1 MRRSEINQF
10 IHEAIEFF
18 EESHFYLPEW
28 ILWSPAI
35 WEKKGKAY
43 DEIRLNHLGWDVTD
57 FGKGRFLEEG
67 LTLVTIRNGNIHRD
81 KKSYCEKIMMVREG
95 QVTPVHF
102 HWKKME
108 DIINRG
114 RAILCMRL
122 WKATATEG
130 LSTEDCC
137 VSIDGVRT
145 KIKAGETLRL
155 MPGQSIC
162 FEPYLYHTFWS
173 ENGHCLVGEVSTVND
188 DINDNR
194 FYEELGR
201 FTIIE
206 EDVPAEFV
214 LCNEFSVK
222 D

>member
-81 KKSYCEKIMMVREG
+81 KK
-95 QVTPVHF
+95 VTV
-102 HWKKME
+102 KK
-108 DIINRG
+108 
-114 RAILCMRL
+114 
-122 WKATATEG
+122 
-130 LSTEDCC
+130 S
-137 VSIDGVRT
+137 
-145 KIKAGETLRL
+145 
-155 MPGQSIC
+155 
-162 FEPYLYHTFWS
+162 
-173 ENGHCLVGEVSTVND
+173 
-188 DINDNR
+188 
-194 FYEELGR
+194 
-201 FTIIE
+201 
-206 EDVPAEFV
+206 
-214 LCNEFSVK
+214 
-222 D
+222 

>member
-67 LTLVTIRNGNIHRD
+67 LTLVTIRNGNIHRG

-102 HWKKME
+102 HWKKW
-108 DIINRG
+108 R
-114 RAILCMRL
+114 ILL
-122 WKATATEG
+122 IG
-130 LSTEDCC
+130 GVLYC
-137 VSIDGVRT
+137 VCAYGKRRRRKDYLQ
-145 KIKAGETLRL
+145 KIA
-155 MPGQSIC
+155 
-162 FEPYLYHTFWS
+162 
-173 ENGHCLVGEVSTVND
+173 V
-188 DINDNR
+188 
-194 FYEELGR
+194 
-201 FTIIE
+201 
-206 EDVPAEFV
+206 
-214 LCNEFSVK
+214 
-222 D
+222 